1 MEDKTNVMRILDKKK
16 FLTNAILMRRRRQW
30 GAWRLLKY

>member
-16 FLTNAILMRRRRQW
+16 VTYRCYTYEAKEAESSIE
-30 GAWRLLKY
+30 